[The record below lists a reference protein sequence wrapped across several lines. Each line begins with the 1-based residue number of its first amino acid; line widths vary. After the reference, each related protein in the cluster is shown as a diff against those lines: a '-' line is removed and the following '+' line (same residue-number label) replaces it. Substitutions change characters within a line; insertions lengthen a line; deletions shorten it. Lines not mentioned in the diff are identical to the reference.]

1 MCGRPTAQHRA
12 LGGDVFFHG
21 WSGHASACDRSW
33 GARQAAHSCS
43 PPACLNDVASLSPP
57 LPTAS
62 ALQPHGPVDGE
73 GLGGGCEA
81 GFGERSKARGCWG
94 LRGVAAGAV
103 LSRGRGDAQ
112 QCWQLSQTRGGLAAW
127 GTPCSAVSGP
137 VESLPLWRWGQNQ
150 DGPTAGSP
158 QPQLGLQDPQCSPKA
173 APASRCAP
181 LAVPSRAHLAVPK
194 PPPAPGAPP
203 RRCGAGF
210 GGSQALPPATNRGE
224 GGGGANTAR
233 GQRVTH
239 RPDVPKGWGGGSET
253 GTAAHRR
260 GTRTP
265 PRRGDSGGPARRSSR

>member
-1 MCGRPTAQHRA
+1 M
-12 LGGDVFFHG
+12 FFHG

-73 GLGGGCEA
+73 RLGGGGEA

-112 QCWQLSQTRGGLAAW
+112 QCWQLSQTRGGLAAR

-158 QPQLGLQDPQCSPKA
+158 QPQLGLQDPQRSPKA

-210 GGSQALPPATNRGE
+210 GGPRRCRQPQTAGR
-224 GGGGANTAR
+224 GGGGGKHRTGTKGHPPPRCSEGLGRGLGNRDSRPPPRHEDTPTAR
-233 GQRVTH
+233 GQRWPRAAQQPLDGSVSPRH
-239 RPDVPKGWGGGSET
+239 RC
-253 GTAAHRR
+253 
-260 GTRTP
+260 
-265 PRRGDSGGPARRSSR
+265 